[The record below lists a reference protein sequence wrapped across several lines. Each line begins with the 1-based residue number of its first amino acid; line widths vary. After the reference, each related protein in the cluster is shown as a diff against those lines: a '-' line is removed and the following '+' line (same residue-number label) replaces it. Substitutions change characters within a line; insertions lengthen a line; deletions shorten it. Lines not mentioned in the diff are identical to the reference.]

1 MSETALP
8 PVAKSFTTFCKK
20 CEAERYHT
28 VLAHSTATSAKVQ
41 CEVCKAK
48 STYKLPK
55 AGAKA
60 KVPGEKRPLTGAA
73 LKRKEQAASAK
84 KNAHSNEYSTLLSSV
99 EAADAQKYNMKNK
112 FTVNTKLEHPKF
124 GVGFIRA
131 VQPEKIEVVFQDEVR
146 QLVHNR
152 G

>member
-1 MSETALP
+1 MENALT
-8 PVAKSFTTFCKK
+8 PVAKSFTTYCKK
-20 CEAERYHT
+20 CDAERYHT
-28 VLAHSTATSAKVQ
+28 VLAHTTATSAKVQ

-60 KVPGEKRPLTGAA
+60 SASGAKRPLAGAA

-84 KNAHSNEYSTLLSSV
+84 KNAHSNEYSSLLATV
-99 EAADAQKYNMKNK
+99 EKSDAAKYNMKNK
-112 FTVNTKLEHPKF
+112 FPANSKVQHPKF
-124 GVGFIRA
+124 GLGFVRMSHA
-131 VQPEKIEVVFQDEVR
+131 EKIEVIFEDEVR